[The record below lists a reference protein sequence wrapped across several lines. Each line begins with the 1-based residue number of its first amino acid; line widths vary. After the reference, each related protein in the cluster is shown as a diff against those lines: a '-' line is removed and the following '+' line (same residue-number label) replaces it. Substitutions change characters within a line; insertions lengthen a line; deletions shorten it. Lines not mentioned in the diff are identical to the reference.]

1 MMGFDIIDTVIAK
14 EIEDIIKPIIV
25 KIVSDKIDEL
35 STLKSIKELEKS
47 RNKVVEVIDKL
58 NYVSS
63 NSLDAKIDGIT
74 LTKTTLTGFVA
85 SGASGFTSNYNGA
98 LQYLITFNSSL
109 TNLYDPSFDFNNLTT
124 IDPTY
129 IKSILQL
136 YLNGHK
142 SDIFDPLANAS
153 YIIGDEEGSFYT
165 LQNFHD
171 KFDSFLNTNNSTT
184 LTINTAPTR
193 TNSNEIF
200 YETATP
206 TIVEDSTKTDAIF
219 KVFSSKNKL
228 ESGHLNFYRYE

>member
-1 MMGFDIIDTVIAK
+1 M
-14 EIEDIIKPIIV
+14 
-25 KIVSDKIDEL
+25 EL
-35 STLKSIKELEKS
+35 
-47 RNKVVEVIDKL
+47 IDKL
-58 NYVSS
+58 NYVVSIS
-63 NSLDAKIDGIT
+63 GDTKIDGIT

-109 TNLYDPSFDFNNLTT
+109 TDLYDPSFDFNNLTT

-142 SDIFDPLANAS
+142 SDIIDPIEKSTN
-153 YIIGDEEGSFYT
+153 IIGDGESGFYT
-165 LQNFHD
+165 IQNYSNA
-171 KFDSFLNTNNSTT
+171 FDSFLNTNNSTT
-184 LTINTAPTR
+184 LTINTAPIR

-200 YETATP
+200 YETSTP

-219 KVFSSKNKL
+219 KIFSTKNKL
-228 ESGHLNFYRYE
+228 ESGHLNFYK